1 MNPYVRRL
9 ATLLSPLLPLAA
21 CGPTGQ
27 QITTQRLDD
36 RLHYQLAA
44 DIAAGNAVLQPLPDG
59 ERVTLLGTST
69 FPNDVTALAGRY
81 TDIRANVIEGLL
93 DPSLM
98 QVQVTDTG
106 PLSDAQRETR
116 VRNVDQYFIANG
128 VGATLVPAPPR
139 ALLPAASGTAPAG
152 LTITIN
158 VQCPPP
164 NDRSG
169 YGSGRSMPVCD

>member
-1 MNPYVRRL
+1 MNPYPRRL
-9 ATLLSPLLPLAA
+9 AVLLSPLLLVAA

-27 QITTQRLDD
+27 QRTTQRLND
-36 RLHYQLAA
+36 RLHYELAA
-44 DIAAGNAVLQPLPDG
+44 DIAAGNAALQPLPDG
-59 ERVTLLGTST
+59 GRVTLLGAST
-69 FPNDVTALAGRY
+69 FPNDVTALAGHD

-98 QVQVTDTG
+98 RVQVTDTG
-106 PLSDAQRETR
+106 PLTDAQRETR

-128 VGATLVPAPPR
+128 LGATLVPAPPQ
-139 ALLPAASGTAPAG
+139 ALLPAASGAAPAG

-158 VQCPPP
+158 VQCPQR

-169 YGSGRSMPVCD
+169 YGSGKSMPVCD